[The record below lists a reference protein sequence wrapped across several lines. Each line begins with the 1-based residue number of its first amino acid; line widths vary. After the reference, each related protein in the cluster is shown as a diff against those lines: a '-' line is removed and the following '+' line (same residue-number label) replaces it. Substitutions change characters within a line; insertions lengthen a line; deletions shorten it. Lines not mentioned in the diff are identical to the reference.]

1 MQALNYERRMYN
13 MVQQTAPKFLTI
25 RETAATG
32 ILSEHHLRLMAKRG
46 ELPGI
51 YAGTRF
57 KVNYPLLI
65 EKLNRESEVKA
76 ECP

>member
-1 MQALNYERRMYN
+1 
-13 MVQQTAPKFLTI
+13 MVQQNTRFMTI
-25 RETAATG
+25 REVAATG
-32 ILSEHHLRLMAKRG
+32 ILSEHHLRIMAKRG

-65 EKLNRESEVKA
+65 EKLNRDSMEGAKG
-76 ECP
+76 

>member
-1 MQALNYERRMYN
+1 
-13 MVQQTAPKFLTI
+13 MVEQSTHKFMTI

-32 ILSEHHLRLMAKRG
+32 ILSEHHLRLMAKRN

-57 KVNYPLLI
+57 KVNYPLLVA
-65 EKLNRESEVKA
+65 KLNQDSMEVNA
-76 ECP
+76 ANV

>member
-1 MQALNYERRMYN
+1 
-13 MVQQTAPKFLTI
+13 MVKESIPNFMTI
-25 RETAATG
+25 RQAAATG

-57 KVNYPLLI
+57 KVNYQLLVD
-65 EKLNRESEVKA
+65 KLNHDSMEGKNE
-76 ECP
+76 

>member
-1 MQALNYERRMYN
+1 
-13 MVQQTAPKFLTI
+13 MVQQSTPRSMTI

-51 YAGTRF
+51 YSGTRF
-57 KVNYPLLI
+57 KVNYPLLV
-65 EKLNRESEVKA
+65 EKLNRDSMEVNA
-76 ECP
+76 ANA

>member
-1 MQALNYERRMYN
+1 
-13 MVQQTAPKFLTI
+13 MVQQNTPRFMTI

-51 YAGTRF
+51 YAGSRF

-65 EKLNRESEVKA
+65 EKLNHDSMEVKA
-76 ECP
+76 SNE

>member
-1 MQALNYERRMYN
+1 
-13 MVQQTAPKFLTI
+13 MVQQNIPKFMTI

-32 ILSEHHLRLMAKRG
+32 ILSEHHLRLMAKRN

-57 KVNYPLLI
+57 KVNYPLLV
-65 EKLNRESEVKA
+65 EKLNRDSMEVRA
-76 ECP
+76 E

>member
-1 MQALNYERRMYN
+1 MAEQG
-13 MVQQTAPKFLTI
+13 VPKFMTI

-32 ILSEHHLRLMAKRG
+32 ILSEHHLRLMAKRN

-57 KVNYPLLI
+57 KVNYSLLV
-65 EKLNRESEVKA
+65 EKLNRDSVEVKTA
-76 ECP
+76 HE

>member
-1 MQALNYERRMYN
+1 MAQANIPQFM
-13 MVQQTAPKFLTI
+13 TI

-32 ILSEHHLRLMAKRG
+32 ILSEYHLRLMAKRN

-57 KVNYPLLI
+57 KVNFPLLV
-65 EKLNRESEVKA
+65 EKLNRDSMEATTE
-76 ECP
+76 

>member
-1 MQALNYERRMYN
+1 
-13 MVQQTAPKFLTI
+13 MVEQSTPKFMTI

-32 ILSEHHLRLMAKRG
+32 ILSEHHLRLMAKRN

-57 KVNYPLLI
+57 KVNYPLLV
-65 EKLNRESEVKA
+65 EKLNRDSMEVSTSNV
-76 ECP
+76 

>member
-1 MQALNYERRMYN
+1 
-13 MVQQTAPKFLTI
+13 MVEQSTPKFMTI

-32 ILSEHHLRLMAKRG
+32 ILSEHHLRLMVKRH

-57 KVNYPLLI
+57 KVNYPLLV
-65 EKLNRESEVKA
+65 EKLNRDSMEVAA
-76 ECP
+76 E

>member
-1 MQALNYERRMYN
+1 
-13 MVQQTAPKFLTI
+13 MVEQSTPKFMTI

-32 ILSEHHLRLMAKRG
+32 ILSEHHLRIMAKRN

-57 KVNYPLLI
+57 KVNYPLLV
-65 EKLNRESEVKA
+65 EKLNRDSMEVKA
-76 ECP
+76 E

>member
-1 MQALNYERRMYN
+1 
-13 MVQQTAPKFLTI
+13 MVQQNTPKFMTI

-57 KVNYPLLI
+57 KVNYPLLV
-65 EKLNRESEVKA
+65 EKLNRDSMEVNTA
-76 ECP
+76 NA

>member
-1 MQALNYERRMYN
+1 
-13 MVQQTAPKFLTI
+13 MVQQNTPKFMTI

-32 ILSEHHLRLMAKRG
+32 ILSEHHLRLMAKRN

-57 KVNYPLLI
+57 MVNYHLLV
-65 EKLNRESEVKA
+65 EKLNHDSEVKVVN
-76 ECP
+76 E

>member
-1 MQALNYERRMYN
+1 
-13 MVQQTAPKFLTI
+13 MVQTNIPQFMTI

-32 ILSEHHLRLMAKRG
+32 ILSEHHLRLTAKRN

-57 KVNYPLLI
+57 KVNYPLLV
-65 EKLNRESEVKA
+65 EKLNRDSMEVKA
-76 ECP
+76 E

>member
-1 MQALNYERRMYN
+1 
-13 MVQQTAPKFLTI
+13 MVQQNTPKFMTI

-51 YAGTRF
+51 YAGSRF
-57 KVNYPLLI
+57 KVNYPLLV
-65 EKLNRESEVKA
+65 EKLNHDSMEVKA
-76 ECP
+76 RND

>member
-1 MQALNYERRMYN
+1 ME
-13 MVQQTAPKFLTI
+13 QQTTPKFLTI

-32 ILSEHHLRLMAKRG
+32 ILSEHHLRLMAKRN

-57 KVNYPLLI
+57 KVNYPLLV
-65 EKLNRESEVKA
+65 EKLNRDSVEVIA
-76 ECP
+76 Q

>member
-1 MQALNYERRMYN
+1 MTHTNP
-13 MVQQTAPKFLTI
+13 PKFMTI

-32 ILSEHHLRLMAKRG
+32 ILSEYHLRLMVKRN

-51 YAGTRF
+51 YVGTRF

-65 EKLNRESEVKA
+65 EKLNRDSMEGKHGNE
-76 ECP
+76 

>member
-1 MQALNYERRMYN
+1 
-13 MVQQTAPKFLTI
+13 MVQQDATRFMTI
-25 RETAATG
+25 REVAATG
-32 ILSEHHLRLMAKRG
+32 ILSEHHLRIMAKRG

-65 EKLNRESEVKA
+65 EKLNRDSMEGSKG
-76 ECP
+76 

>member
-1 MQALNYERRMYN
+1 ME
-13 MVQQTAPKFLTI
+13 QQTTPKFLTI

-32 ILSEHHLRLMAKRG
+32 ILSEYHLRLMAKRN

-57 KVNYPLLI
+57 KVNYPLLV
-65 EKLNRESEVKA
+65 EKLNRDSVEA
-76 ECP
+76 MT

>member
-1 MQALNYERRMYN
+1 
-13 MVQQTAPKFLTI
+13 MVQQNTPKFLTI

-32 ILSEHHLRLMAKRG
+32 ILSEHHLRLMAKRN

-57 KVNYPLLI
+57 KINYPLLV
-65 EKLNRESEVKA
+65 EKLNRDSMEVKV
-76 ECP
+76 E

>member
-1 MQALNYERRMYN
+1 MLEPR
-13 MVQQTAPKFLTI
+13 TPKFMTI

-32 ILSEHHLRLMAKRG
+32 ILSEHHLRVMAKRN

-57 KVNYPLLI
+57 KVNYPLLV
-65 EKLNRESEVKA
+65 EKLNQDSMGGNTAHE
-76 ECP
+76 

>member
-1 MQALNYERRMYN
+1 
-13 MVQQTAPKFLTI
+13 MVEQSVPKFMTI

-32 ILSEHHLRLMAKRG
+32 ILSEHHLRLMVKRN

-57 KVNYPLLI
+57 KVNYPLLV
-65 EKLNRESEVKA
+65 EKLNRDSVGVKTTDD
-76 ECP
+76 